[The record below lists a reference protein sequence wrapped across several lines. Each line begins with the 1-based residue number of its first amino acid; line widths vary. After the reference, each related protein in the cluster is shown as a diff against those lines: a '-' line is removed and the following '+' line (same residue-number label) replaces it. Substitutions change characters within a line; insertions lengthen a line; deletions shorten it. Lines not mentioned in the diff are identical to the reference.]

1 MKHLL
6 ILISFLYVTSISA
19 QINIGNNQTICLGDA
34 AQLIASTSVQAST
47 DSYQQTNIIYS
58 PELVAGTPIS
68 LTDDDV
74 QGPFPIGFSFQFYGN
89 NYSDFYVGSNGWI
102 GFSSGQP
109 TSYSATPIPDSV
121 SISIPR
127 NCIMLTWEDLNP
139 SSGGQVIYQTIGNAP
154 NRKMILTFD
163 NVPYF
168 GSATTAGPITS
179 QVILYEGSNV
189 IDNHVTDKPLHTNPS
204 IQGIHNLLGTRAT
217 VVPGRNAVVWSTSN
231 ESVRYFPSGVTWFD
245 VNTSQMIGVGDTINY
260 SPTQSTLIAAQIIDS
275 TGQVYSDTIQ
285 VNILNTQ
292 IAPSGLSLCNGPVTL
307 TAAPNFALY
316 VWNNN
321 SASSQLLV
329 TSPGTYYVN
338 CTSSNGSV
346 CQSPPVT
353 IYADTIPTLLGTTD
367 SIEICQGDTVHITGS
382 PGYSSY
388 IWSTGE
394 TTNDIYT
401 TMIGDY
407 SLITLDANGC
417 VGISDTTSI
426 SIRILDPDIFAD
438 YMTICNGMNGTSI
451 YTNNLYQSY
460 LWNNGNTFSSIYTS
474 NAGDYWVTVT
484 DVGGCSGIS
493 DTITIVNGNYNFNL
507 LPSDSLFLCTPNSNV
522 VMDAVNAGTFVQYQW
537 STGATTPT
545 ISTNATGS
553 YYCIVEISI
562 FGGSSCYGFSDTVE
576 VFGIN
581 PQLSYSGL
589 SLCAGPVSLNT
600 GNFDMYQW
608 SNSVATQSIS
618 VNQAG
623 NYYVFVTD
631 SNGCTAY
638 SDTISIYTNNFQ
650 YNINPSGS
658 TTICPG
664 YSVDLDAGIQF
675 TNHLW
680 NTGATSSTI
689 TPSTIGQ
696 YYASMT
702 DVNGCSGYTDT
713 IAVTNM
719 SVNLSTTGYSLCNPQ
734 AYPVLDAGSGYYI
747 YNWSNGD
754 TTSSITASLPG
765 NYHVTVID
773 QNGCTASS
781 DTITIYLNQFAFDIS
796 SVGTDSICQPNGQV
810 TLDAGS
816 GYFSY
821 LWSSGGNSQQTVVN
835 AAGNYTV
842 NVMDMNGC
850 SGTSNPFIVHN
861 IVSTS
866 QVTGLTN
873 VIQND
878 IENYSVIQNP
888 NSVYSWGVSGG
899 ILQSGLGTNS
909 VDILWNNPGMASLYV
924 IETDINGCVGD
935 TINLSVTVFMSTD
948 IQENQDLVV
957 SIYPNPFS
965 KETYLTIDN
974 QDKEYSLSL
983 YDVTGHKIWS
993 KKEITS
999 KSYKISREK
1008 LADGIY
1014 FLELVTDNNQK
1025 LLKLVIN

>member
-1 MKHLL
+1 
-6 ILISFLYVTSISA
+6 
-19 QINIGNNQTICLGDA
+19 
-34 AQLIASTSVQAST
+34 
-47 DSYQQTNIIYS
+47 
-58 PELVAGTPIS
+58 
-68 LTDDDV
+68 
-74 QGPFPIGFSFQFYGN
+74 
-89 NYSDFYVGSNGWI
+89 
-102 GFSSGQP
+102 
-109 TSYSATPIPDSV
+109 
-121 SISIPR
+121 
-127 NCIMLTWEDLNP
+127 
-139 SSGGQVIYQTIGNAP
+139 
-154 NRKMILTFD
+154 
-163 NVPYF
+163 
-168 GSATTAGPITS
+168 
-179 QVILYEGSNV
+179 
-189 IDNHVTDKPLHTNPS
+189 
-204 IQGIHNLLGTRAT
+204 
-217 VVPGRNAVVWSTSN
+217 
-231 ESVRYFPSGVTWFD
+231 
-245 VNTSQMIGVGDTINY
+245 
-260 SPTQSTLIAAQIIDS
+260 
-275 TGQVYSDTIQ
+275 
-285 VNILNTQ
+285 
-292 IAPSGLSLCNGPVTL
+292 
-307 TAAPNFALY
+307 
-316 VWNNN
+316 
-321 SASSQLLV
+321 
-329 TSPGTYYVN
+329 
-338 CTSSNGSV
+338 
-346 CQSPPVT
+346 
-353 IYADTIPTLLGTTD
+353 
-367 SIEICQGDTVHITGS
+367 
-382 PGYSSY
+382 
-388 IWSTGE
+388 
-394 TTNDIYT
+394 
-401 TMIGDY
+401 
-407 SLITLDANGC
+407 
-417 VGISDTTSI
+417 
-426 SIRILDPDIFAD
+426 
-438 YMTICNGMNGTSI
+438 
-451 YTNNLYQSY
+451 
-460 LWNNGNTFSSIYTS
+460 
-474 NAGDYWVTVT
+474 
-484 DVGGCSGIS
+484 
-493 DTITIVNGNYNFNL
+493 
-507 LPSDSLFLCTPNSNV
+507 
-522 VMDAVNAGTFVQYQW
+522 
-537 STGATTPT
+537 
-545 ISTNATGS
+545 
-553 YYCIVEISI
+553 
-562 FGGSSCYGFSDTVE
+562 
-576 VFGIN
+576 
-581 PQLSYSGL
+581 
-589 SLCAGPVSLNT
+589 
-600 GNFDMYQW
+600 MYQW

-623 NYYVFVTD
+623 DYYVFVTD

-664 YSVDLDAGIQF
+664 YSVDLDAGSQF

-680 NTGATSSTI
+680 NTGATTSTI

-713 IAVTNM
+713 IEVRNM

-765 NYHVTVID
+765 NYHVNVID

-781 DTITIYLNQFAFDIS
+781 DTITIYLNQFAFDINS
-796 SVGTDSICQPNGQV
+796 IGTDSICQPNGQV

-835 AAGNYTV
+835 TAGNYTV

-866 QVTGLTN
+866 QITGLTN

-888 NSVYSWGVSGG
+888 NSAYNWGVVGG
-899 ILQSGLGTNS
+899 LLQSGLGTNS

-948 IQENQDLVV
+948 IQENQDLGI
-957 SIYPNPFS
+957 SIYPNPFT